1 MSAIGKISEQTII
14 QYIGRIDHKQIE
26 QVNYVLI

>member
-14 QYIGRIDHKQIE
+14 QYIGSIDYKQIE
-26 QVNYVLI
+26 QTNYALI